1 MSIITEAMKKA
12 ALQRSGSPS
21 GPGLRRTAAT
31 RSRSAPVHPAE
42 ALASARPFQAVAVDA
57 AVMASNKL
65 LPTLTDRAARRAYKI
80 LRTKLLQKLNADS
93 CRSLMVTGTSSG
105 VGKTLTAAN
114 LALALAQD
122 PNTWVFLVD
131 LDLQRPNIANVLG
144 LRPDRGLTDYL
155 VGDATLDD
163 VIYQPAGLDRLAVV
177 PNGRAVEQ
185 SSELL
190 SSSRMHEFVQGI
202 EAEAPSRIIVYDVPP
217 LLVSDD
223 VLAVAPL
230 VDSVLLVATEGLTPR
245 STLEQAREILSEMNL
260 LGVVLNRSSERDDS
274 PYY

>member
-12 ALQRSGSPS
+12 ALQRGGGPS
-21 GPGLRRTAAT
+21 GAGLRRSAAT
-31 RSRSAPVHPAE
+31 RSRPAPIHPAE
-42 ALASARPFQAVAVDA
+42 ALASARPFQPVAVDA
-57 AVMASNKL
+57 SVMSANKL
-65 LPTLTDRAARRAYKI
+65 LPTLADRAARRSYKI

-144 LRPDRGLTDYL
+144 LRPERGLTDYL
-155 VGDATLDD
+155 AGEAALDD
-163 VIYQPAGLDRLAVV
+163 IIYQPAGLDRLAVV

-190 SSSRMHEFVQGI
+190 SSSRMHDFVQGI
-202 EAEAPSRIIVYDVPP
+202 EAEVPSRIIVYDVPP